1 MLTASTLLL
10 HLIQHRMANLKE
22 IRNRITS
29 IGSTMQITSAMKMV
43 SAAKLKK
50 AQDAITAMRPY
61 SSKLTE
67 LLQSLSATLD
77 SEAGGDYSDQREVS
91 KVLIVAITS
100 NRGLCGGFNSS
111 IVKKTVNT
119 IESNYQNVS
128 VDLLTIG
135 KKGNDVLSKRYNVI
149 ESNTEV
155 FDALTFDNVAVIA
168 EKLMGLF
175 VDGSYDKIEIVY
187 NQFKNAAT
195 QITTV
200 EQFLPIKPIEGENV
214 DANQDYIFEPSKE
227 EIVLE
232 LIPKSLKTQLYKAIR
247 DSFASEHGAR
257 MTAMHK
263 ATDNAT
269 DLRDDLLLKYNKARQ
284 AAITNEI
291 LEIVGGAEALKN

>member
-1 MLTASTLLL
+1 
-10 HLIQHRMANLKE
+10 MANLKE

-67 LLQSLSATLD
+67 LLQNLSATLD
-77 SEAGGDYSDQREVS
+77 SDAGGDFSNQREVS
-91 KVLIVAITS
+91 KALIVVVTS

-111 IVKKTVNT
+111 VIKQTVST
-119 IESNYQNVS
+119 IESDYKNVS

-135 KKGNDVLSKRYNVI
+135 KKGNDLLSKKHNVI
-149 ESNTEV
+149 ESNNEI
-155 FDALTFDNVAVIA
+155 FDDLTFDNVAVIA
-168 EKLMGLF
+168 EKLMDLF
-175 VDGSYDKIEIVY
+175 VDGSYDKIEIIY
-187 NQFKNAAT
+187 NRFKNAAT

-200 EQFLPIKPIEGENV
+200 EQFLPIKPIEGGNAN
-214 DANQDYIFEPSKE
+214 ANQDYIFEPSKE

-232 LIPKSLKTQLYKAIR
+232 LIPKSLKTQLYKSIR

-269 DLRDDLLLKYNKARQ
+269 DLRDDLLLTYNKARQ

-291 LEIVGGAEALKN
+291 LEIVGGAEALNN